1 MLKDSVLETK
11 VLVPKRQKMSASL
24 ALLNLLAWIR
34 QQTWLKAVYKHLPI
48 DWRNRFSETTVSN
61 VSRQVRFKQSSNWKP
76 LTPSSPMPVV
86 GATST
91 QEYGK
96 GAGVNVYAN
105 VRGQFGLSESARSY
119 IRALMAEGYPVS
131 VFDVPLDIPHSMG
144 DRSLESH
151 INKGPAYN
159 VNLVFINPDYLD
171 EAIKNIGHERLS
183 GCYTIAC
190 WFWELESFP
199 SEWLPALQKVDEI
212 MVSSGFIQGVVEAVT
227 DKPVLGVPLPVG
239 EVEDSGLNRSD
250 FDLEDDDF
258 VFLNSFDFNS
268 SLARKNPFAVIDAFC
283 RAFPDK
289 RTSVRLLIKSSNGH
303 RYPEMLRKL
312 LNAAA
317 SDHRILV
324 RDDIIGRGDMQA
336 LQRCVDAYVSL
347 HRSEGFGLG
356 LAECMRLGK
365 PVIATAWS
373 GNMEYMTRDNSCLVD
388 YQLIPVNEGEYVHHT
403 GQRWADPCV
412 DQAAAH
418 MRRLVEDPEFAAG
431 IGERAAADIREKLS
445 PHIAAQRI
453 IQRLKA
459 LA

>member
-1 MLKDSVLETK
+1 MLEKK
-11 VLVPKRQKMSASL
+11 VLVPKKQKMSASL
-24 ALLNLLAWIR
+24 ALLNMMAWIR
-34 QQTWLKAVYKHLPI
+34 QQMWLKAVYKHLPI

-61 VSRQVRFKQSSNWKP
+61 VSRQVKFPQSSSWKSV
-76 LTPSSPMPVV
+76 TPSSPMPVAV
-86 GATST
+86 ATST
-91 QEYGK
+91 EEYGE

-119 IRALMAEGYPVS
+119 IRALLAEGYPVS
-131 VFDVPLDIPHSMG
+131 VIDVPLDIPHSMG
-144 DRSLESH
+144 DCSLDSY
-151 INKGPAYN
+151 INKGPAYDI
-159 VNLVFINPDYLD
+159 NLVFINPDYLD
-171 EAIKNIGHERLS
+171 EAIKDIGHERLEN
-183 GCYTIAC
+183 CYTIAC

-199 SEWLPALQKVDEI
+199 SEWLPAIQKVDEI
-212 MVSSGFIQGVVEAVT
+212 MVSSGFVRGILEAVT
-227 DKPVLGVPLPVG
+227 DKPVLSVPLPVG
-239 EVEDSGLNRSD
+239 EVEDSGLSRTD
-250 FDLEDDDF
+250 FDLEDDAF

-283 RAFPDK
+283 QAFPDK
-289 RTSVRLLIKSSNGH
+289 RSRARLLIKSSNGY

-347 HRSEGFGLG
+347 HRAEGFGLG

-388 YQLIPVNEGEYVHHT
+388 YQLVPVNEGEYVHHT

-418 MRRLVEDPEFAAG
+418 MRRLVEDPEFAAC
-431 IGERAAADIREKLS
+431 IGERAAADISKKLS
-445 PHIAAQRI
+445 PHIAAQKI
-453 IQRLKA
+453 IQRLNV

>member
-1 MLKDSVLETK
+1 MLVSNRL
-11 VLVPKRQKMSASL
+11 KMSASL
-24 ALLNLLAWIR
+24 ALLNLSAWVRR
-34 QQTWLKAVYKHLPI
+34 QSWLRAAYRYLPTA
-48 DWRNRFSETTVSN
+48 WRNRFSEVTVSH
-61 VSRQVRFKQSSNWKP
+61 VSQQIRFQRSSNWRSAAASAP
-76 LTPSSPMPVV
+76 LQQD
-86 GATST
+86 GAAAT
-91 QEYGK
+91 QAFGRN
-96 GAGVNVYAN
+96 AGVNVYAN
-105 VRGQFGLSESARSY
+105 IRGQFGLAESARAY
-119 IRALMAEGYPVS
+119 IRALLAEGYPVA

-144 DRSLESH
+144 DASLEPYM
-151 INKGPAYN
+151 GEAAPYD
-159 VNLVFINPDYLD
+159 VNLIFINPDYLD
-171 EAIKNIGHERLS
+171 EAAKNIGHGRLS
-183 GCYTIAC
+183 GGYTIAC

-199 SEWLPALQKVDEI
+199 NEWLPAIQKVDEI
-212 MVSSGFIQGVVEAVT
+212 MVSSGFVRGVIESVT
-227 DKPVLGVPLPVG
+227 DKPVLSVPLPVG
-239 EVEDSGLNRSD
+239 GVEDSGLTRSD
-250 FDLEDDDF
+250 FGLGGDTF

-268 SLARKNPFAVIDAFC
+268 SLARKNPYAAIDAFC

-289 RTSVRLLIKSSNGH
+289 RTNVCLLIKSSNGH
-303 RYPEMLRKL
+303 RYPEMLRAL

-317 SDHRILV
+317 SDNRIMI

-403 GQRWADPCV
+403 GQRWADPSV
-412 DQAAAH
+412 DQAAAY
-418 MRRLVEDPEFAAG
+418 MSRLVEDREFAAG
-431 IGERAAADIREKLS
+431 IGEQAAVDISEKLS

-453 IQRLKA
+453 IQRLNA